1 MTEQIA
7 GISRLI
13 KAAEDFGIPKEQI
26 SDLCGHVH
34 NASRRL
40 KSRFKAVTSE
50 EWLFKDVAYKVAAQV
65 WLLGEYS
72 ERGFQTRG
80 HCLIKELERQ
90 KADLDAER
98 AGRLDGILQDAL
110 RILGVRDRERKLRN
124 EHLDGLSRE
133 ELYGAP
139 SSEPHCTD

>member
-1 MTEQIA
+1 MSEQIT

-13 KAAEDFGIPKEQI
+13 KAAEDFGVPREQI

-90 KADLDAER
+90 KAFMDTDGAR
-98 AGRLDGILQDAL
+98 RLEGILTGARQSLD
-110 RILGVRDRERKLRN
+110 IKERERRQRA

-139 SSEPHCTD
+139 SSEPHCSD